1 MNAAKPSPLKL
12 TLIMF
17 WAVHVA
23 ALAGV
28 LYLGFSWQWAVAAV
42 AIYFARMVVVTG
54 AYHRYFSHRSFKT
67 SRWFQ
72 FLMALGAQTAAQRGV
87 LWWASQHRFHHK
99 HSDTPM
105 DVHSPR
111 LKGLWHSHVGWVVGS
126 DQDET
131 DLSLVGDLARYPEL
145 RFMDRSGIN
154 VLPTALLALAFLLL
168 GGLPG
173 LVWGYFVSTVLVWHG
188 SFTINSLSH
197 LFGKRRYATSDDSRN
212 NWMLAILTTGE
223 GWHNNHHHYMS
234 SARQGF
240 RWYEIDVTYY
250 VIKALSLVG
259 LVWDVRQP
267 PRHVID
273 GVMPESTIVTGSEAP
288 GVAAIGAAPP
298 VPAAPAA

>member
-28 LYLGFSWQWAVAAV
+28 VYLGFSWQWAAAAV
-42 AIYFARMVVVTG
+42 GIYFVRMIVVTG

-87 LWWASQHRFHHK
+87 LWWASQHRHHHK
-99 HSDTPM
+99 HSDTQQ

-111 LKGLWHSHVGWVVGS
+111 LKGLWHSHVGWVVGT

-145 RFMDRSGIN
+145 RFMDRTGIN
-154 VLPTALLALAFLLL
+154 VLPTTLLALSFLLL
-168 GGLPG
+168 GGLPA
-173 LVWGYFVSTVLVWHG
+173 LVWGYFVSTVLLWHG

-212 NWMLAILTTGE
+212 NWLLAIVTTGE

-250 VIKALSLVG
+250 VIKLLSLVG

-273 GVMPESTIVTGSEAP
+273 GVALPQNNTMSVSETA
-288 GVAAIGAAPP
+288 GTVIGAAPP
-298 VPAAPAA
+298 VPVPLA

>member
-23 ALAGV
+23 ALAGIV
-28 LYLGFSWQWAVAAV
+28 YLGFSWQWAAA
-42 AIYFARMVVVTG
+42 AIGIYFVRMIVVTG

-72 FLMALGAQTAAQRGV
+72 FVMALGAQTAAQRGV
-87 LWWASQHRFHHK
+87 LWWASQHRYHHK
-99 HSDTPM
+99 HSDTQQ

-111 LKGLWHSHVGWVVGS
+111 LKGLWHSHVGWVVGT

-145 RFMDRSGIN
+145 RFMDRAGIN
-154 VLPTALLALAFLLL
+154 VLPTTLLALAFLLL

-173 LVWGYFVSTVLVWHG
+173 LVWGYFVSTVLLWHG

-197 LFGKRRYATSDDSRN
+197 LFGKRRYPTSDDSRN
-212 NWMLAILTTGE
+212 NWLLAIVTTGE

-250 VIKALSLVG
+250 VIKLLSLVG

-273 GVMPESTIVTGSEAP
+273 GVEPESTTVMAGEAAA
-288 GVAAIGAAPP
+288 VAAMGAAPP
-298 VPAAPAA
+298 VPASLA